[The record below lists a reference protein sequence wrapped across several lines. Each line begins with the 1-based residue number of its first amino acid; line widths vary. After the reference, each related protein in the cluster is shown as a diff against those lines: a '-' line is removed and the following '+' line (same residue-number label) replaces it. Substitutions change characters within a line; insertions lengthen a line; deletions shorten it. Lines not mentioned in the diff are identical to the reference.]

1 MGTVSDSSG
10 QGESKA
16 FLGGGMAFP
25 MRTDS
30 DGQIM
35 MNSMED
41 HVRQSILMIMDTMQ
55 GERIMQP
62 DFGGGLDTLVFA
74 PNSSSTIAL
83 AEYTIRTALRDWEPR
98 IDIDQLT
105 VTIDPQQPEKM
116 EIYLRYR
123 VRQSDTMFN
132 LVYPFYL
139 ERGQL

>member
-1 MGTVSDSSG
+1 
-10 QGESKA
+10 
-16 FLGGGMAFP
+16 MAFP

-30 DGQIM
+30 DGRIM